1 VAVQVLRSTRFA
13 EEIALGRNRFP
24 LISADLDACAG
35 SPVPLRAD
43 TQREN
48 DGMRFFT
55 SLMIIFLIG
64 CSAPRFAQAQQ
75 ATSCKQCSDQRHART
90 GGYSAKTCQ
99 VEYERCMKNCQ
110 RK

>member
-1 VAVQVLRSTRFA
+1 
-13 EEIALGRNRFP
+13 
-24 LISADLDACAG
+24 
-35 SPVPLRAD
+35 
-43 TQREN
+43 
-48 DGMRFFT
+48 MRLFT

-64 CSAPRFAQAQQ
+64 CSAPRFAQAEQ
-75 ATSCKQCSDQRHART
+75 ANSCKQCSEQRHACT